1 MENPQPSVK
10 NIALNYGAL
19 WGLGSIVIGVLTYVT
34 NTYMERPWWSTV
46 LGVAIMIG
54 AIVMGYKAFLKQ
66 NGGYMSLGEAL
77 KTGMGVTL
85 IASLIGAVWMYLF
98 ITVVEPGFVDQV
110 VENAQVQMLERQPDM
125 PQEQMDAAMEMT
137 RNFTQPWIMVTI
149 SIVGTL
155 FMGFITSLITGLIMK
170 RNNPM
175 A

>member
-34 NTYMERPWWSTV
+34 NTYMDRPWWSTV
-46 LGVAIMIG
+46 LGLAVMIA
-54 AIVMGYKAFLKQ
+54 AIVLGLKAFLKQ
-66 NGGYMSLGEAL
+66 NEGYMSLGEAL
-77 KTGMGVTL
+77 KSGMGVTL
-85 IASLIGAVWMYLF
+85 IAAIIGAIWMYVF
-98 ITVVEPGFVDQV
+98 ITVVEPDFINKV
-110 VENAQVQMLERQPDM
+110 VENAQTQMLERQPDM
-125 PQEQMDAAMEMT
+125 PQDQMDAAMEMT

-149 SIVGTL
+149 SLVGTL
-155 FMGFITSLITGLIMK
+155 FMGFITSLIAGLIMK